1 LPKYYQTLILGTKTS
16 LALTDSVLE
25 LSGVGPKVEEKLNR
39 MGILTIQDCLFH
51 LPLRYQDK
59 TRLSLIGSLQ
69 AGQEALVEGTIEITQ
84 IKFGRRRSLL
94 CLISD
99 GTGTLMLRFFHFSRA
114 QQQRLEKG
122 SVLRCYGQ
130 IRKGSQTLEIAHPE
144 YRHIDPDNSPAIE
157 KQLTAIYPLTDGLQQ
172 RTLQKLTSQALDVLS
187 NHENKLVELL
197 PDELLATF
205 ALPDLVHALSY
216 VHRPPPEANLL
227 LLRERQH
234 PTQQRLSFEELLSQ
248 HLSLQRVRQK
258 TQTLQATP
266 MKHQGQLRNKFL
278 EQLDFTLTPAQE
290 KVLEE
295 IKQDLQKNMPMLRLL
310 QGDVGSGKTVV
321 SALTAL
327 RVLESDCQVALMA
340 PTELL
345 AEQHFQTFSQWF
357 NNLDV
362 EILLITGKATKS
374 ERDLNLNV
382 LNNKQRVI
390 AIGTHALFQKDI
402 TFSNLGLIIIDE
414 QHRFGVH
421 QRLSLLDK
429 GIVEDYLPHQLIM
442 TATPIPRTLAMTVYA
457 DLDISIID
465 APPPNRQDINTVVI
479 SNDRRDEISTR
490 IKSACEDGRQVYWVC
505 TLIEES
511 EILQCQT
518 ATETFQQLSEKLHGI
533 EVALIHGRMKNKDK
547 ETIMASFKKNE
558 IQLLVATTVI
568 EVGVDVPNASLMIIE
583 NAERLGLFQLHQLRG
598 RVGRGNVKSDCVL
611 MYQAPLGNLAR
622 SRLETMRKTNDGF
635 EIAEKDL
642 QLRGPGELTG
652 TRQTGLPDLR
662 IADILRDAKLLTD
675 VQRAAKMLQQKYPQ
689 NIDLLI
695 KRWLGKELD
704 YSNV

>member
-1 LPKYYQTLILGTKTS
+1 M
-16 LALTDSVLE
+16 
-25 LSGVGPKVEEKLNR
+25 EEKLNR

-295 IKQDLQKNMPMLRLL
+295 IEQDLQKNMPMLRLL

-362 EILLITGKATKS
+362 EILLITGKAAKS

-547 ETIMASFKKNE
+547 EAIMASFKKNE

-662 IADILRDAKLLTD
+662 IADILRDAKLLTN

>member
-1 LPKYYQTLILGTKTS
+1 LGTKIS

-39 MGILTIQDCLFH
+39 VGILTIQDCLFH

-130 IRKGSQTLEIAHPE
+130 IRRGSQTLEIAHPE

-187 NHENKLVELL
+187 SHENKLVELL

-205 ALPDLVHALSY
+205 DLPDLVHALSY
-216 VHRPPPEANLL
+216 VHRPPPEANLQ

-258 TQTLQATP
+258 TQALQATP
-266 MKHQGQLRNKFL
+266 MKHQGQLRNKFMK
-278 EQLDFTLTPAQE
+278 QLDFTLTPAQE
-290 KVLEE
+290 KVLGE
-295 IKQDLQKNMPMLRLL
+295 IEQDLQKDMPMLRLL

-321 SALTAL
+321 SAVAAL

-357 NNLDV
+357 KNLDIK
-362 EILLITGKATKS
+362 ILLITGKASKT

-533 EVALIHGRMKNKDK
+533 QLALIHGRMKNKEK
-547 ETIMASFKKNE
+547 EAIMASFKNNE
-558 IQLLVATTVI
+558 TQLLVATTVI

-622 SRLETMRKTNDGF
+622 SRLETMRNTNDGF

-675 VQRAAKMLQQKYPQ
+675 VQRAAKILQQKYPQ

>member
-1 LPKYYQTLILGTKTS
+1 MATKAS
-16 LALTDSVLE
+16 LTLTDSVLE

-39 MGILTIQDCLFH
+39 VGIMTIQDCLFH

-59 TRLSLIGSLQ
+59 TRLSLIGTLQ

-94 CLISD
+94 CLIND

-130 IRKGSQTLEIAHPE
+130 IRRGSQSLEIAHPE
-144 YRHIDPDNSPAIE
+144 YRLIDPDNSPAIE
-157 KQLTAIYPLTDGLQQ
+157 KQLTAIYPLTEGLQQ
-172 RTLQKLTSQALDVLS
+172 RTLQKLTSQALDVLTS
-187 NHENKLVELL
+187 HKDKPAELL
-197 PDELLATF
+197 PDELLTTF
-205 ALPDLVHALSY
+205 DLPDLVYALSY
-216 VHRPPPEANLL
+216 VHRPPPEADLQLL
-227 LLRERQH
+227 KVRQH

-258 TQTLQATP
+258 TQALQATP
-266 MKHQGQLRNKFL
+266 MKRQGQLREKFMK
-278 EQLDFTLTPAQE
+278 QLNFTLTRAQE
-290 KVLEE
+290 KVLGE
-295 IKQDLQKNMPMLRLL
+295 IEQDLQKDMPMLRLL

-321 SALTAL
+321 SALAAL

-357 NNLDV
+357 KDLDV
-362 EILLITGKATKS
+362 EILLITGKASKS
-374 ERDLNLNV
+374 ERDSNLNI

-402 TFSNLGLIIIDE
+402 MFSNLGLIIIDE

-429 GIVEDYLPHQLIM
+429 GIAEDYLPHQLIM

-490 IKSACEDGRQVYWVC
+490 IKTACDDGRQVYWVC

-511 EILQCQT
+511 EVLQCQT
-518 ATETFQQLSEKLHGI
+518 ATDTYQQLSDKLGDI
-533 EVALIHGRMKNKDK
+533 NVGLIHGRMKNKEK
-547 ETIMASFKKNE
+547 EAIMASFKDNKT
-558 IQLLVATTVI
+558 QLLVATTVI

-611 MYQAPLGNLAR
+611 MYQAPLGDLAR
-622 SRLETMRKTNDGF
+622 SRLGTLRNTNDGF

-662 IADILRDAKLLTD
+662 IADILRDAKLLAN

-689 NIDLLI
+689 HIDLLI

>member
-1 LPKYYQTLILGTKTS
+1 LGTKAS
-16 LALTDSVLE
+16 LSLTDSVLE

-39 MGILTIQDCLFH
+39 VGILTIQDCLFH

-59 TRLSLIGSLQ
+59 TRLSLIGTLQ

-84 IKFGRRRSLL
+84 VKFGRRRSLL

-122 SVLRCYGQ
+122 TVLRCYGQ
-130 IRKGSQTLEIAHPE
+130 IRRGSQSLEIAHPE
-144 YRHIDPDNSPAIE
+144 YRHIDPDNAPEIE
-157 KQLTAIYPLTDGLQQ
+157 KQLTAIYPLTEGLQQ
-172 RTLQKLTSQALDVLS
+172 RTLQKLATQALVVLS
-187 NHENKLVELL
+187 KDEDKPAELL
-197 PDELLATF
+197 PDEILSTF
-205 ALPDLVHALSY
+205 DLPDLVYALSY
-216 VHRPPPEANLL
+216 VHCPPPEADLQLL
-227 LLRERQH
+227 KARQH

-258 TQTLQATP
+258 TQALQATP
-266 MKHQGQLRNKFL
+266 MKSQGQLRKKFMQ
-278 EQLDFTLTPAQE
+278 QLAFTLTPAQE
-290 KVLEE
+290 KVLGE
-295 IKQDLQKNMPMLRLL
+295 IEQDLKKDMPMLRLL

-321 SALTAL
+321 SALAAL
-327 RVLESDCQVALMA
+327 RVLESDCQVALMV

-357 NNLDV
+357 KDMDV
-362 EILLITGKATKS
+362 EILLITGKASKS
-374 ERDLNLNV
+374 ERDANLNV

-402 TFSNLGLIIIDE
+402 SFSNLGLIIIDE

-465 APPPNRQDINTVVI
+465 APPPNRQEINTVVI
-479 SNDRRDEISTR
+479 SNDRRDEISAR
-490 IKSACEDGRQVYWVC
+490 IKTACDDGRQVYWVC

-511 EILQCQT
+511 EVLQCQT
-518 ATETFQQLSEKLHGI
+518 ATETFQQLSERLDGVQI
-533 EVALIHGRMKNKDK
+533 GLIHGRMKNKEK
-547 ETIMASFKKNE
+547 EAIMASFKENK

-598 RVGRGNVKSDCVL
+598 RVGRGSVKSDCVL
-611 MYQAPLGNLAR
+611 MYQAPLGDLAR
-622 SRLETMRKTNDGF
+622 SRLETLRNTNDGF

-662 IADILRDAKLLTD
+662 IADILRDARLLGD
-675 VQRAAKMLQQKYPQ
+675 VQRAAKMLQEKYPKHV
-689 NIDLLI
+689 DLLI

>member
-1 LPKYYQTLILGTKTS
+1 MGTKAS
-16 LALTDSVLE
+16 LTLTDSVLE

-39 MGILTIQDCLFH
+39 VGILTIQDCLFH

-59 TRLSLIGSLQ
+59 TRLSLIGTLQ

-122 SVLRCYGQ
+122 TVLRCYGQ
-130 IRKGSQTLEIAHPE
+130 IRRGSQTLEITHPE
-144 YRHIDPDNSPAIE
+144 YRHIDPDNAPAID
-157 KQLTAIYPLTDGLQQ
+157 KQLTAIYPLTEGLQQ
-172 RTLQKLTSQALDVLS
+172 RTLQKLATQALEVLS
-187 NHENKLVELL
+187 KDEDKPAELL
-197 PDELLATF
+197 PDEILSTF
-205 ALPDLVHALSY
+205 DLPDLVNALSY
-216 VHRPPPEANLL
+216 VHCPPPEADLQLL
-227 LLRERQH
+227 KARQH

-258 TQTLQATP
+258 TQALQATP
-266 MKHQGQLRNKFL
+266 MKSQGQLRKKFMQ
-278 EQLDFTLTPAQE
+278 QLAFTLTPAQE
-290 KVLEE
+290 KVLGE
-295 IKQDLQKNMPMLRLL
+295 IEQDLKKDIPMLRLL

-321 SALTAL
+321 AALAAL
-327 RVLESDCQVALMA
+327 RVLETDCQVALMA

-357 NNLDV
+357 KDLGV
-362 EILLITGKATKS
+362 EILLITGKASKS
-374 ERDLNLNV
+374 ERDANLDV
-382 LNNKQRVI
+382 LSNKQRVI

-402 TFSNLGLIIIDE
+402 SFSNLGLIIIDE

-479 SNDRRDEISTR
+479 SNDRRDEISAR
-490 IKSACEDGRQVYWVC
+490 IKSACDDGRQVYWVC

-511 EILQCQT
+511 EVLQCQT

-533 EVALIHGRMKNKDK
+533 QVGLIHGRMKNKEK
-547 ETIMASFKKNE
+547 EAIMASFKKNK

-598 RVGRGNVKSDCVL
+598 RVGRGNIKSDCVL
-611 MYQAPLGNLAR
+611 MYQAPLGDLAR
-622 SRLETMRKTNDGF
+622 SRLETLRNTNDGF

-662 IADILRDAKLLTD
+662 IADILRDARLLGD
-675 VQRAAKMLQQKYPQ
+675 VQRAAKMLQEKYPQ

>member
-1 LPKYYQTLILGTKTS
+1 MGTKIP

-39 MGILTIQDCLFH
+39 VGILTIQDCLFH

-130 IRKGSQTLEIAHPE
+130 IRRGSQTLEIAHPE

-187 NHENKLVELL
+187 SHENKLVELL

-205 ALPDLVHALSY
+205 DLPDLVHALSY
-216 VHRPPPEANLL
+216 VHRPPPEANLQ

-258 TQTLQATP
+258 TQALQATP
-266 MKHQGQLRNKFL
+266 MKHQGQLRNKFMK
-278 EQLDFTLTPAQE
+278 QLDFTLTPAQE
-290 KVLEE
+290 KVLGE
-295 IKQDLQKNMPMLRLL
+295 IEQDLQKDMPMLRLL

-321 SALTAL
+321 SAVAAL

-357 NNLDV
+357 KNLDIK
-362 EILLITGKATKS
+362 ILLITGKASKT

-533 EVALIHGRMKNKDK
+533 QVALIHGRMKNKEK
-547 ETIMASFKKNE
+547 ETIMASFKNNE

-622 SRLETMRKTNDGF
+622 SRLETMRNTNDGF

-675 VQRAAKMLQQKYPQ
+675 VQRAAKILQQKYPQ
-689 NIDLLI
+689 NIDLII

>member
-1 LPKYYQTLILGTKTS
+1 MGTKIS

-39 MGILTIQDCLFH
+39 VGILTIQDCLFH

-130 IRKGSQTLEIAHPE
+130 IRRGSQTLEIAHPE

-187 NHENKLVELL
+187 SHENKLVELL
-197 PDELLATF
+197 PDELLTTF
-205 ALPDLVHALSY
+205 DLPDLVHALSY
-216 VHRPPPEANLL
+216 VHRPPPEANLQ

-258 TQTLQATP
+258 TQALQATP
-266 MKHQGQLRNKFL
+266 MKHQGQLRNKFMK
-278 EQLDFTLTPAQE
+278 QLDFTLTPAQE
-290 KVLEE
+290 KVLGE
-295 IKQDLQKNMPMLRLL
+295 IEQDLQQDMPMLRLL

-321 SALTAL
+321 SALAAL

-357 NNLDV
+357 KNLDIK
-362 EILLITGKATKS
+362 ILLITGKASKT

-511 EILQCQT
+511 EVLQCQT

-533 EVALIHGRMKNKDK
+533 QVALIHGRMKNKEK
-547 ETIMASFKKNE
+547 EAIMASFKNNE

-622 SRLETMRKTNDGF
+622 SRLETMRNTNDGF

-662 IADILRDAKLLTD
+662 IANILRDAKLLPD

-689 NIDLLI
+689 RIDLLI

>member
-1 LPKYYQTLILGTKTS
+1 
-16 LALTDSVLE
+16 
-25 LSGVGPKVEEKLNR
+25 
-39 MGILTIQDCLFH
+39 
-51 LPLRYQDK
+51 
-59 TRLSLIGSLQ
+59 
-69 AGQEALVEGTIEITQ
+69 
-84 IKFGRRRSLL
+84 
-94 CLISD
+94 
-99 GTGTLMLRFFHFSRA
+99 MLRFFHFSRA
-114 QQQRLEKG
+114 QKQRLEKG

-130 IRKGSQTLEIAHPE
+130 IRRGGQTLEITHPE

-157 KQLTAIYPLTDGLQQ
+157 KQLTAVYPLTEGLQQ
-172 RTLQKLTSQALDVLS
+172 RTLQKLTSQALDVLTS
-187 NHENKLVELL
+187 HADKPAELL
-197 PDELLATF
+197 PDEILTTF
-205 ALPDLVHALSY
+205 DLPDLVYALSY
-216 VHRPPPEANLL
+216 VHRPPPEANLQ
-227 LLRERQH
+227 LLREHQH

-258 TQTLQATP
+258 TQALQATA
-266 MKHQGQLRNKFL
+266 MKYQGQLRKKFMKR
-278 EQLDFTLTPAQE
+278 LDFTLTHAQE
-290 KVLEE
+290 KVLGE
-295 IKQDLQKNMPMLRLL
+295 IEQDLQKDTPMLRLL

-321 SALTAL
+321 SALAAI
-327 RVLESDCQVALMA
+327 RVLESDNQVALMV

-345 AEQHFQTFSQWF
+345 AEQHFQTFNQWF
-357 NNLDV
+357 KGLDV
-362 EILLITGKATKS
+362 EILLITGKASKP
-374 ERDLNLNV
+374 ERDSNLNS
-382 LNNKQRVI
+382 LNNERRVI

-402 TFSNLGLIIIDE
+402 IFSNLGLIIIDE

-457 DLDISIID
+457 DLDLSNID
-465 APPPNRQDINTVVI
+465 SLPPNRQEINTVVI
-479 SNDRRDEISTR
+479 SNDRRDEISAR
-490 IKSACEDGRQVYWVC
+490 IKDACTSGRQVYWVC

-511 EILQCQT
+511 EVLQCQT
-518 ATETFQQLSEKLHGI
+518 ATDTYQQLSEKLKGI
-533 EVALIHGRMKNKDK
+533 NIGLIHGRMKNKEK
-547 ETIMASFKKNE
+547 EAIMASFKENKT
-558 IQLLVATTVI
+558 QLLVATTVI

-611 MYQAPLGNLAR
+611 MYQTPLGDLAR
-622 SRLETMRKTNDGF
+622 SRLETLRNTNDGF

-662 IADILRDAKLLTD
+662 IADILRDAKLLAN
-675 VQRAAKMLQQKYPQ
+675 VQRAAKMLQKKYPQ
-689 NIDLLI
+689 HIDLLI

>member
-1 LPKYYQTLILGTKTS
+1 LATKAPLT
-16 LALTDSVLE
+16 LTDSVLE

-39 MGILTIQDCLFH
+39 VGILSIQDCLFH

-59 TRLSLIGSLQ
+59 TRLSLIGTLQ

-84 IKFGRRRSLL
+84 IKYGRRRSLL

-144 YRHIDPDNSPAIE
+144 YRHIDPDNAPSID
-157 KQLTAIYPLTDGLQQ
+157 KQLTAIYPLTEGLQQ
-172 RTLQKLTSQALDVLS
+172 RTLQKLTSQALDVLVS
-187 NHENKLVELL
+187 HEDKSAELL
-197 PDELLATF
+197 PDEILTTF
-205 ALPDLVHALSY
+205 DLPDLVDALSY
-216 VHRPPPEANLL
+216 VHRPPPEADLQLL
-227 LLRERQH
+227 KARQH

-258 TQTLQATP
+258 TQALQATP
-266 MKHQGQLRNKFL
+266 MQGQGQLRKKFMD
-278 EQLDFTLTPAQE
+278 QLDFTLTYAQE
-290 KVLEE
+290 KVLGE
-295 IKQDLQKNMPMLRLL
+295 IEQDLQKDMPMLRLL

-321 SALTAL
+321 SAIAAL
-327 RVLESDCQVALMA
+327 RVLESDCQVALMV

-357 NNLDV
+357 KDLDV
-362 EILLITGKATKS
+362 EILLITGKASRS
-374 ERDLNLNV
+374 ERDANLNI

-402 TFSNLGLIIIDE
+402 SFSNLGLIIIDE

-429 GIVEDYLPHQLIM
+429 GVAEDYLPHQLIM

-479 SNDRRDEISTR
+479 SNDRRDEISAR
-490 IKSACEDGRQVYWVC
+490 IKTACDDGRQVYWVC

-511 EILQCQT
+511 EVLQCQT
-518 ATETFQQLSEKLHGI
+518 ATETYQQLSEKLGDI
-533 EVALIHGRMKNKDK
+533 NVGLIHGRMKNKEK
-547 ETIMASFKKNE
+547 ETIMASFKENN

-611 MYQAPLGNLAR
+611 MYQAPLGDLAR
-622 SRLETMRKTNDGF
+622 SRLETLRNTNDGF

-662 IADILRDAKLLTD
+662 IADILRDAKLLAD

-689 NIDLLI
+689 QVDLLI
-695 KRWLGKELD
+695 KRWLGKELG

>member
-1 LPKYYQTLILGTKTS
+1 LGTKIS

-39 MGILTIQDCLFH
+39 VGILTIQDCLFH

-187 NHENKLVELL
+187 SHENKLVELL
-197 PDELLATF
+197 PDELLTTF
-205 ALPDLVHALSY
+205 DLPDLVHALSY
-216 VHRPPPEANLL
+216 VHRPPPEANLQ

-258 TQTLQATP
+258 TQALQATP
-266 MKHQGQLRNKFL
+266 MKHQGQLRNKFMK
-278 EQLDFTLTPAQE
+278 QLDFTLTPAQE
-290 KVLEE
+290 KVLGE
-295 IKQDLQKNMPMLRLL
+295 IEQDLQKDMPMLRLL

-321 SALTAL
+321 SAVAAL

-357 NNLDV
+357 KNLDIK
-362 EILLITGKATKS
+362 ILLITGKASKT

-465 APPPNRQDINTVVI
+465 ASPPNRQDINTVVI

-533 EVALIHGRMKNKDK
+533 QVALIHGRMKNKEK
-547 ETIMASFKKNE
+547 ETIMASFKNNE

-622 SRLETMRKTNDGF
+622 SRLETMRNTNDGF

-689 NIDLLI
+689 HIDPLI

>member
-1 LPKYYQTLILGTKTS
+1 MGTKAS
-16 LALTDSVLE
+16 LTLTDSVLE

-39 MGILTIQDCLFH
+39 VGIQTIQDCLFH

-59 TRLSLIGSLQ
+59 TRLSLIGTLQ

-99 GTGTLMLRFFHFSRA
+99 GTGTLMLRFFHFSRT

-130 IRKGSQTLEIAHPE
+130 VRRGSQTLEIAHPE
-144 YRHIDPDNSPAIE
+144 YRHIDPDNSPAID
-157 KQLTAIYPLTDGLQQ
+157 KQLTAIYPLTEGLQQ
-172 RTLQKLTSQALDVLS
+172 RTLQKLASQALDVLS
-187 NHENKLVELL
+187 SHEDKPAELL
-197 PDELLATF
+197 PDEILTTF
-205 ALPDLVHALSY
+205 NLPDLVYALGY
-216 VHRPPPEANLL
+216 VHRPPPEADLQLL
-227 LLRERQH
+227 KARQH

-258 TQTLQATP
+258 TQALQAAP
-266 MKHQGQLRNKFL
+266 MKKQGQLRKEFMK
-278 EQLDFTLTPAQE
+278 QLDFTLTRAQE
-290 KVLEE
+290 KVLKE
-295 IKQDLQKNMPMLRLL
+295 IDQDLEKNIPMLRLL

-321 SALTAL
+321 SAIAAL
-327 RVLESDCQVALMA
+327 RVLESNYQVALMV

-345 AEQHFQTFSQWF
+345 AEQHFQTFSKWF
-357 NNLDV
+357 KDLDV
-362 EILLITGKATKS
+362 EILLITGKASKS
-374 ERDLNLNV
+374 ERDANLDS
-382 LNNKQRVI
+382 LNNKRRVI

-402 TFSNLGLIIIDE
+402 TYSNLGLIIIDE

-429 GIVEDYLPHQLIM
+429 GVVEDYLPHQLIM

-465 APPPNRQDINTVVI
+465 TPPPNRQDINTVVI
-479 SNDRRDEISTR
+479 SNDRRDEISAR
-490 IKSACEDGRQVYWVC
+490 IKAACDDGRQVYWVC

-511 EILQCQT
+511 EVLQCQT
-518 ATETFQQLSEKLHGI
+518 ATDTYQQLSEKLGDI
-533 EVALIHGRMKNKDK
+533 NVGLIHGRMKNKEK
-547 ETIMASFKKNE
+547 ETIMASFKENKT
-558 IQLLVATTVI
+558 QLLVATTVI

-611 MYQAPLGNLAR
+611 MYQAPLGDLAR
-622 SRLETMRKTNDGF
+622 SRLETLRNTNDGF

-662 IADILRDAKLLTD
+662 IADILRDAKLLAN

-689 NIDLLI
+689 HIDLII

>member
-1 LPKYYQTLILGTKTS
+1 LANKASLTLS
-16 LALTDSVLE
+16 DSVLE
-25 LSGVGPKVEEKLNR
+25 LSGVGPKVEVKLNR
-39 MGILTIQDCLFH
+39 VGILTIQDCLFH

-59 TRLSLIGSLQ
+59 TRLSLIGTLQ

-84 IKFGRRRSLL
+84 IKYGRRRSLL

-157 KQLTAIYPLTDGLQQ
+157 KQLTAIYPLTEGLHQ
-172 RTLQKLTSQALDVLS
+172 RTLQKLTSQSLDVLS
-187 NHENKLVELL
+187 SHEDKPAELL
-197 PDELLATF
+197 PDEILTTF
-205 ALPDLVHALSY
+205 DLPDLVYALSY
-216 VHRPPPEANLL
+216 VHRPPPEADLQLL
-227 LLRERQH
+227 KARQH

-258 TQTLQATP
+258 TQALQASP
-266 MKHQGQLRNKFL
+266 MNQQGQLRKKFMD
-278 EQLDFTLTPAQE
+278 QLDFALTRAQE
-290 KVLEE
+290 KVLGE
-295 IKQDLQKNMPMLRLL
+295 IEQDLQKDMPMLRLL

-321 SALTAL
+321 SAIAAL
-327 RVLESDCQVALMA
+327 RVLESDYQVALMV

-357 NNLDV
+357 QDLDV
-362 EILLITGKATKS
+362 EILLITGKASRS
-374 ERDLNLNV
+374 ERDANLAI

-429 GIVEDYLPHQLIM
+429 GVAEDYLPHQLIM

-479 SNDRRDEISTR
+479 SNDRRDEISAR
-490 IKSACEDGRQVYWVC
+490 IKAACDDGRQVYWVC

-511 EILQCQT
+511 EVLQCQT
-518 ATETFQQLSEKLHGI
+518 ATDTYQQLSDKLGDI
-533 EVALIHGRMKNKDK
+533 NVGLIHGRMKNKEK
-547 ETIMASFKKNE
+547 EAIMASFKENK

-611 MYQAPLGNLAR
+611 MYQAPLGDLAR
-622 SRLETMRKTNDGF
+622 SRLETLRNTNDGF

-662 IADILRDAKLLTD
+662 IADILRDAKLLAD

-689 NIDLLI
+689 QIDLLI